1 MSRKEEDMHAAIRN
15 SKTRFAALLTSG
27 VLAAGL
33 VAAPA
38 ASAQQAGLVNVDVH
52 NVLNNNHVAVTVPI
66 NAAAN
71 ICGLQVSVLS
81 QMLATG
87 PVTCTAGANQQFTVS
102 Q

>member
-1 MSRKEEDMHAAIRN
+1 MPATDPEAVRDGAREPRELVHVTQGGRHARSDPQQQDAIRGIADEWC
-15 SKTRFAALLTSG
+15 TRRRSG
-27 VLAAGL
+27 SRAG
-33 VAAPA
+33 
-38 ASAQQAGLVNVDVH
+38 
-52 NVLNNNHVAVTVPI
+52 AVTVPI

-71 ICGLQVSVLS
+71 ICGLEVNLLS